1 MNINLRLFSIF
12 SICLMS
18 TACSTTSLNRTLV
31 HEEKIKIVYVN
42 ELNGN
47 ISIEKSN
54 SGKIIGT
61 GVGGVVGALV
71 GNAIDS
77 NTNSKRAEGLTIL
90 QGKIND
96 FNVNKIIQNALTHH
110 VQDSAAFSDEVE
122 VTSEFDSTVKK
133 PYLIPVLTP
142 SIIMSADYSSIDITL
157 KTSTSQKAI
166 NSDTKQNQYKG
177 KYESNQIISSAST
190 SKDENKQYW
199 IDNPVDLKERVVN
212 GLYDVTKQFADDF
225 NSLEKIK

>member
-31 HEEKIKIVYVN
+31 HQEKIKIVYVN

-77 NTNSKRAEGLTIL
+77 STNSKRAEGLTIL

-177 KYESNQIISSAST
+177 KYESSQIISSAST

-199 IDNPVDLKERVVN
+199 IDNPVELKERVVN